1 VSPPRGGH
9 RQLDSNGSRR
19 SVHPPRDSGVI
30 AASNSTST
38 HEYSAT
44 CASTLTYAII
54 SLDGDSGVIAASNST
69 STDEYSAAC
78 ASTLTYAV
86 ISV

>member
-1 VSPPRGGH
+1 MEPG
-9 RQLDSNGSRR
+9 LC
-19 SVHPPRDSGVI
+19 
-30 AASNSTST
+30 TL
-38 HEYSAT
+38 